1 MISERTLTLAVEQG
15 LLTPD
20 QVAALCAIEAKDNPL
35 APSPDDEQL
44 RFITGFADI
53 FVTIG
58 IALFLGGMVFLMAD
72 QPVWAQAAAVAAASW
87 GLAEFFT
94 RRRRM
99 ALPSIVLLLTFTAG
113 AGIAVLMFLA
123 GDFKTLGDY
132 GRSLFFGDATHLPAM
147 LAADFTCVAAAALH
161 YWRFGVPI
169 TVAAGGAGLTATIL
183 SLLAYAAPGLV
194 FSMQRPLIFACGVL
208 FFVAAMAFDRR
219 DLRRQTRLSDI
230 AFWLHMLSAPLLVHS
245 LAGYFARSLMLT
257 LNAALLIL
265 AIFVVLGLVAILID
279 RRALLVSGLLYLA
292 IAFSSVIRETALS
305 NAILPLTVLGLGA
318 FILLISA
325 AWQPLRRVV
334 LALVPDG
341 LARWVPPARASSSG

>member
-1 MISERTLTLAVEQG
+1 MISEETLALAVDQG

-20 QVAALCAIEAKDNPL
+20 QVAGLRDLETKTNPL

-58 IALFLGGMVFLMAD
+58 IALFLGGIVFVMED
-72 QPVWAQAAAVAAASW
+72 QASWLRNALVAVASW

-94 RRRRM
+94 RKRRM
-99 ALPSIVLLLTFTAG
+99 ALPSIALLLTFTACVG
-113 AGIAVLMFLA
+113 FAVLMFLA
-123 GDFKTLGDY
+123 GDLKTLGDY
-132 GRSLFFGDATHLPAM
+132 AQSLFFGDAKHLPAM
-147 LAADFTCVAAAALH
+147 LAASLSSVAAAALH

-169 TVAAGGAGLTATIL
+169 TVAAGGAGLTATVL
-183 SLLAYAAPGLV
+183 SLLAFAAPNLV
-194 FSMQRPLIFACGVL
+194 LSLQRPLTFACGLL
-208 FFVAAMAFDRR
+208 FFVLAMWFDRQ
-219 DLRRQTRLSDI
+219 DLKRQTRLSDI

-265 AIFVVLGLVAILID
+265 AIFVVLGLVAVLID

-292 IAFSSVIRETALS
+292 IAFSSVLRETALGG
-305 NAILPLTVLGLGA
+305 AILPLTVLALGA

-325 AWQPLRRVV
+325 AWQPLRRAV
-334 LALVPDG
+334 LGRVPEALR
-341 LARWVPPARASSSG
+341 RWVPPDRASSSG